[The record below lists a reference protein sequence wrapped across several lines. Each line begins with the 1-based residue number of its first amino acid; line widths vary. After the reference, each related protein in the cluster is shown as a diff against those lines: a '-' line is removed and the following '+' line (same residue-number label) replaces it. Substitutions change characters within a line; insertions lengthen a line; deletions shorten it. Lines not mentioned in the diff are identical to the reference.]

1 MAVAARVRHFL
12 SIGDLERNELALLLE
27 QSASLKARPST
38 GGLAGRTVALIFE
51 KPSLRT
57 RLSFDVGIAQLGGHC
72 VYLSPAEVGLGRRES
87 VSDVARVTSRMADA
101 VVLRVNAHETIEEF
115 ARYSEVPVI
124 NGLSDLSHPCQGLAD
139 IFTIRERK
147 GPDLR
152 GVAIAYIG
160 DGNNVAHSLMLCVA
174 KTGSSLRI
182 ATPAGYEPLA
192 RYRELAGADARSTG
206 AQITIGNDPVAAV
219 TGADVVYTDVWTS
232 MGQEQEYERRRR
244 AFQGFQLNATL
255 LARAKRDAIVL
266 HDLPAHR
273 GEEIT
278 DEVIDGPQSA
288 VFDQAEN
295 RLHTEKA
302 LLCWLLGPLPLG
314 GERGTQAMSA
324 RSWPI
329 AARTGS
335 SSGAVSIAWNAS
347 SAVPSARPSG
357 RRPRAMPIV
366 AVTDGHSS
374 AARGP
379 DRMLNSR
386 TLRPPTD
393 TSRTSSAAARR
404 SFLRMA
410 REWPRARSSV
420 RSAVRSGRAQ
430 HSDSTVFVFRCSRR
444 PVFASR

>member
-1 MAVAARVRHFL
+1 MAVASRVRHFL
-12 SIGDLERNELALLLE
+12 SIADLERDELGLLLAE
-27 QSASLKARPST
+27 TARLKQGPST
-38 GGLAGRTVALIFE
+38 AGLAGRTVALIFE

-87 VSDVARVTSRMADA
+87 VSDVARVASRMADA

-152 GVAIAYIG
+152 GVAIAYVG
-160 DGNNVAHSLMLCVA
+160 DGNNVAHSLMLCAA
-174 KTGSSLRI
+174 KTGATLRI
-182 ATPAGYEPLA
+182 ATPEGYEPLP
-192 RYRELAGADARSTG
+192 RYRGLAATEARSSG
-206 AQITIGNDPVAAV
+206 ARVLIGNDPAAAV
-219 TGADVVYTDVWTS
+219 KDADVVYTDVWTS

-244 AFQGFQLNATL
+244 AFQGFQLNAVL
-255 LARAKRDAIVL
+255 LSRAKPDAIVL

-302 LLCWLLGPLPLG
+302 LLCWLLG
-314 GERGTQAMSA
+314 GER
-324 RSWPI
+324 
-329 AARTGS
+329 
-335 SSGAVSIAWNAS
+335 
-347 SAVPSARPSG
+347 
-357 RRPRAMPIV
+357 
-366 AVTDGHSS
+366 
-374 AARGP
+374 
-379 DRMLNSR
+379 
-386 TLRPPTD
+386 
-393 TSRTSSAAARR
+393 
-404 SFLRMA
+404 
-410 REWPRARSSV
+410 
-420 RSAVRSGRAQ
+420 
-430 HSDSTVFVFRCSRR
+430 
-444 PVFASR
+444 